1 MAKPSKHSAKTGK
14 KKPSA
19 KAAPKIKERVFD
31 GLAAAPGIAI
41 GPAAIWGGA
50 DIEVPVYAIAKSKVA
65 AEVGRLDHAVIVA
78 KQQMRALQER
88 ARDMPRAA
96 GEEMVFLFD
105 AYLAMLDDSRLV
117 RGAREKI
124 SEDRINAEAAVD
136 EQLSSLAERFQAME
150 DAYIAA
156 RLDDIREVATR
167 LIGILS
173 RASDHVIAPPPKG
186 AVLIAGHLSPAD
198 MAQVDPESINAVAA
212 ALGGTEG
219 HTAIMARALGLPAV
233 MGASGLHEGISS
245 GTCVIV
251 DGFAGRVIVDPLPE
265 TIKAY
270 EKRIS
275 ESRKRTRALERLRH
289 QPATSRDGIDIQL
302 MANVELPMEMEM
314 VRQSGAQGVGLLRS
328 EFMFMNR
335 EDIPSEDEQVAVFES
350 IIGGVDG
357 RPVTVRTLDIGGEKA
372 SPALLK
378 NLDEAAASALGLRGI
393 RLSLANPEALRTQFR
408 AILRVSGGGNIRILL
423 PMVTTPSEVK
433 RAKKMLYEEA
443 AKLKSAGILLADP
456 LPPVGV
462 MIEVPGAALAADALA
477 QASDFFAIGSND
489 LTMYTLAVDRA
500 NEHVAHLFNTLHP
513 AVLRL
518 IQFTT
523 QAALRA
529 RIPVSICGEMAGD
542 ARYTELLVGLGL
554 HDLSMTAGNI
564 PNVKKRIRSMDVL
577 TASQRAMQIMEQSDS
592 GRIAMLIDDFNG
604 IG

>member
-1 MAKPSKHSAKTGK
+1 MAKPPKKYANSGL
-14 KKPSA
+14 KKPPV
-19 KAAPKIKERVFD
+19 KAVPKIKERVFD

-65 AEVGRLDHAVIVA
+65 AEVERLDRAVDVA
-78 KQQMRALQER
+78 KRQMRVLQER
-88 ARDMPRAA
+88 ARKMPRAA

-136 EQLSSLAERFQAME
+136 GQLSSLAERFQAME

-186 AVLIAGHLSPAD
+186 GVLIAGHLSPAD
-198 MAQVDPESINAVAA
+198 MAQVDPESIKAVAA

-233 MGASGLHEGISS
+233 MGASGLNDSISM

-251 DGFAGRVIVDPLPE
+251 DGFVGRVIVDPTPA

-270 EKRIS
+270 EKRIG
-275 ESRKRTRALERLRH
+275 ESRKRIRALERLRH

-335 EDIPSEDEQVAVFES
+335 NDIPSEDEQVAVFES
-350 IIGGVDG
+350 IINGCDG

-378 NLDEAAASALGLRGI
+378 NLDESAASALGLRGI
-393 RLSLANPEALRTQFR
+393 RLSLANPETLRTQFR
-408 AILRVSGGGNIRILL
+408 AILRVSGAGNIRILL

-433 RAKKMLYEEA
+433 RAKKMMNEEA
-443 AKLKSAGILLADP
+443 AKLKIAGVKLADP

-542 ARYTELLVGLGL
+542 ARYTALLVGLGL
-554 HDLSMTAGNI
+554 HDLSMTAGSI
-564 PNVKKRIRSMDVL
+564 PNVKKRIRAMDVL
-577 TASQRAMQIMEQSDS
+577 AAGQRAMQIMEQSDS
-592 GRIAMLIDDFNG
+592 GRIAMLIDDFND